1 MSTAFHRVGEI
12 ETDERRRASLGKMIE
27 PNTRYAVE
35 ANDEG
40 VLRLVPLLPPMTKAE
55 FDAALREAM
64 KRTKKG
70 EGVVVDDIGQFL
82 NELNVGNK

>member
-1 MSTAFHRVGEI
+1 MSTAFRRVGEI

-40 VLRLVPLLPPMTKAE
+40 VLRLVPLIPPMTKAE

-70 EGVVVDDIGQFL
+70 KGIVVDDITEFL
-82 NELNVGNK
+82 KDLDASE